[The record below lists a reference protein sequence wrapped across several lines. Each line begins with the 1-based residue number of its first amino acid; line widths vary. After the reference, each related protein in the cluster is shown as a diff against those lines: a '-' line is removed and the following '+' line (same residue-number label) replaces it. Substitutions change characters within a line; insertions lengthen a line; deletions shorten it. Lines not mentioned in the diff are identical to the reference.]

1 MGKKNEK
8 MVRGTVGVPKEYF
21 LRMAKHD
28 YNAFSHALARE
39 FYQNSS
45 DADATLISVTYDRS
59 ERTITIMDD
68 GIGMNMDT
76 LRNKLLVLGGSKKRD
91 GNTGAFGKA
100 KELLFFSWDNY
111 SIHTR
116 DLIVEGSGA
125 EYTIK
130 RGTHYDGTIC
140 TIKVPVSEDF
150 SSITRSFGTVAE
162 RFEIDAE
169 IEVNGNRVHCDMKRG
184 QLMRTSNWG
193 SIYVDVK
200 KVDEYYAHCRI
211 NGQWMFSKYL
221 GRKVGEVIIELKR
234 GSTEMLTSN
243 RDGIKSKYSEEF
255 DSLLK
260 ELVTEREKFLRP
272 EPKIVQKV
280 IRGSGLIKVNWHKA
294 IDATRELFRKISEHG
309 ASKVLALA
317 RGLTDE
323 KNPDD
328 VVKLQLEAALKKAM
342 DESSITFIGYEPNFI
357 LSYEDSQEAKVER
370 FMSTR
375 KARVLADAWTNII
388 KQVLIDI
395 GWYGEIVCGFDFT
408 SHAKASFSTTD
419 NVPCFSLNPQLV
431 CNDTPEI
438 KQPLRN
444 KKYLRNDLL
453 MSATHEVTHL
463 NETYHDGDFVL
474 RFHWVTAQT
483 WKSEKIYTKILS
495 RATDRN

>member
-1 MGKKNEK
+1 MGKKIEK

-45 DADATLISVTYDRS
+45 DADATSIHVTSNDS
-59 ERTITIMDD
+59 ERTITVMDD
-68 GIGMNMDT
+68 GIGMDMNT
-76 LRNKLLVLGGSKKRD
+76 LRNKLLVLGGSQKRD

-130 RGTHYDGTIC
+130 RGTHYNGTIC
-140 TIKVPVSEDF
+140 TIKVPESEDF
-150 SSITRSFGTVAE
+150 RSIVRSFATIA
-162 RFEIDAE
+162 RKFEIEAE
-169 IEVNGNRVHCDMKRG
+169 IIVDGDSIECELKRG
-184 QLMRTSNWG
+184 KLMRTSDWC
-193 SIYVDVK
+193 SIYVDTDK
-200 KVDEYYAHCRI
+200 EDEYYAYCRI

-221 GRKVGEVIIELKR
+221 GKKVGEVIIELSH

-243 RDGIKSKYSEEF
+243 RDGIKDKYSNQF
-255 DSLLK
+255 DTLLK

-272 EPKIVQKV
+272 EPKIIQKV
-280 IRGSGLIKVNWHKA
+280 IRGSGLIKVNWQKA
-294 IDATRELFRKISEHG
+294 IDATRRIFQDLHESG
-309 ASKVLALA
+309 ALKVLALA
-317 RGLTDE
+317 RSLTEE

-328 VVKLQLEAALKKAM
+328 VVKMQVEAALKGAM

-357 LSYEDSQEAKVER
+357 LSYEDSHERKIER

-388 KQVLIDI
+388 KQVLLDI

-408 SHAKASFSTTD
+408 SHTKASFSKTEG
-419 NVPCFSLNPQLV
+419 VPCFSLNPTLV
-431 CNDTPEI
+431 CSDNPEV
-438 KQPLRN
+438 KQPLQN
-444 KKYLRNDLL
+444 KKYLKNDLL

-463 NETYHDGDFVL
+463 YESYHDGDFVL
-474 RFHWVTAQT
+474 KCHWVTAQT

-495 RATDRN
+495 RATGRN